1 MPSAAPVYAKGF
13 DGLCASRPK
22 LWRRRIAAFVCVPF
36 NRSQAKTRPAITSRS
51 TLPRPPYPGP
61 SSVTVAKRSS
71 VGQPRTEKFLQT
83 GLDGANQ
90 LERFN
95 KSTISRNGGVLLSF
109 LVCPEADRCA
119 GLRRKRHRTGSVSL
133 VATPSEAA
141 AGATLSVA
149 VFAQLPRCRR
159 SPSVAGANRFQ
170 AKEWPQRGGRRAKSR
185 ERYVPRISGTIHK
198 RLTSGDCSGP
208 IQ

>member
-51 TLPRPPYPGP
+51 TLPRPPHPGP

-90 LERFN
+90 LEMVQQIHNFPQR
-95 KSTISRNGGVLLSF
+95 
-109 LVCPEADRCA
+109 RCA
-119 GLRRKRHRTGSVSL
+119 PVLPCLSGSGQMRGIEAQAPPERFCAFGSHAVGSGGRGHIIGCRLR
-133 VATPSEAA
+133 A
-141 AGATLSVA
+141 
-149 VFAQLPRCRR
+149 LPRCCR
-159 SPSVAGANRFQ
+159 SASVAGANRFQ
-170 AKEWPQRGGRRAKSR
+170 AKEWPQRGGRGAKSR

>member
-51 TLPRPPYPGP
+51 TLPRPPHPGP

-90 LERFN
+90 LEMFN

-119 GLRRKRHRTGSVSL
+119 GLRRKRHRTGSVRL

-149 VFAQLPRCRR
+149 VFAHYQGAVGPQASQALIGSKQRNG
-159 SPSVAGANRFQ
+159 PSAAGAGPSLGSVMCRGYQ
-170 AKEWPQRGGRRAKSR
+170 ALSTNG
-185 ERYVPRISGTIHK
+185 
-198 RLTSGDCSGP
+198 
-208 IQ
+208 